1 MDLPAWVM
9 ELTDPR
15 RAATRDELADRLST
29 LAERAIDVSRRL
41 QAQLN
46 ELNAPF
52 EQDELHAVVDRLKV
66 RTHEALTEVY
76 TEISASRSE
85 RVDRIRAMC
94 GDRIGDLPTGMPADV
109 RAEGTA
115 GGKAGSEPDA
125 VAGAEKGAAELRRVL
140 ETEIEPALARQEA
153 SVVERVSDDAA
164 SALRDATRV
173 LLARVDEMAIA
184 VTDLIHQVLPMAR
197 EGLTLAGRVSEL
209 AGRAR
214 EGGRGPVAA
223 ELAAE
228 ADNLVGDF
236 DESMGRLELEWAAL
250 GARSA
255 TVRAALR
262 GAEEAAFS
270 QVAAAVSDCVGRLAA
285 AHVKALSDAEDRAR
299 ELIDGLAER

>member
-1 MDLPAWVM
+1 MDLPAWVT

-15 RAATRDELADRLST
+15 RASSRDELADRLST
-29 LAERAIDVSRRL
+29 LAEQAIDVSRRL

-52 EQDELHAVVDRLKV
+52 QQDELHAVVDRLKV

-85 RVDRIRAMC
+85 RLDRIMAMC
-94 GDRIGDLPTGMPADV
+94 GDRIGDLTTD
-109 RAEGTA
+109 GTA
-115 GGKAGSEPDA
+115 DGTADSEPD
-125 VAGAEKGAAELRRVL
+125 VGAGAERGASELRRVL

-153 SVVERVSDDAA
+153 SVVERVADDAA
-164 SALRDATRV
+164 SALREATGI
-173 LLARVDEMAIA
+173 LLARVDELAVA

-214 EGGRGPVAA
+214 EGGRGPVEA

-228 ADNLVGDF
+228 ADTLVGDF
-236 DESMGRLELEWAAL
+236 DASMGRLELEWAAL
-250 GARSA
+250 GARSS

-285 AHVKALSDAEDRAR
+285 AHVKALADAEDRAR
-299 ELIDGLAER
+299 ELIDGLPER